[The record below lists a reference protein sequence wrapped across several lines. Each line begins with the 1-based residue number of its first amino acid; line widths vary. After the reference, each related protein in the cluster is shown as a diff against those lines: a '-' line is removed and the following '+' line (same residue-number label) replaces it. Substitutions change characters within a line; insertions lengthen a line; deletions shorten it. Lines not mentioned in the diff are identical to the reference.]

1 MAFLSK
7 KQFLNEYGNEV
18 ASDSELSCLFK
29 YLIDNAKQF
38 KVKGKYN
45 YEKYEWYKEV
55 LFEASY
61 ETTNFDKKVMDG
73 FPYEC
78 LAYSL
83 WDEYIIRYKESLNL
97 KKVEVLIN
105 RYNAVYYTPSSKKVY
120 PRCTSKLGPKF
131 IKLIIFEDLSV
142 YRESS
147 KDKLIPCDLRYLS
160 QILFNREPSM
170 FNECIFHVLGFFSNK
185 HMLFKDVLSELKNC
199 PIPIS
204 ISINKIFDYN
214 TKKALIGAHCPGV
227 KLSKKFNSFSLYFGY
242 LLAKSKRYVNPD
254 DWQKLYVLKD
264 VFNKYIVT
272 SFTRITIYEQI
283 RELFKIYYKYCL
295 TTEDVTDSNYIID
308 DYVYMIWRYTTPKK
322 FNLKIKSYNAIKRE
336 HDDIVLRAN
345 NKNTPALKIPKNS
358 KFKNVNLPENFEHI
372 KTKKRLILESQIQRH
387 CVATYAYL
395 INEDKCSIYST
406 IYKDKRYTIEIR
418 KSRNKYYIA
427 QIKGMFNSDAPTE
440 LIELINSKLNNK
452 ISK

>member
-7 KQFLNEYGNEV
+7 KQFLEKYNNEV
-18 ASDSELSCLFK
+18 VSDSEFFCLFK
-29 YLIDNAKQF
+29 YLIDMSKQF
-38 KVKGKYN
+38 KVKGKYY
-45 YEKYEWYKEV
+45 YEKNKWNDCL
-55 LFEASY
+55 LFEARY
-61 ETTNFDKKVMDG
+61 ETTNFDKKVMEN

-131 IKLIIFEDLSV
+131 IKLVIFENLSV

-160 QILFNREPSM
+160 QILFNREPSI
-170 FNECIFHVLGFFSNK
+170 FNECIFHILEFFSSK
-185 HMLFKDVLSELKNC
+185 YMLFKDVLSELRSS

-204 ISINKIFDYN
+204 ISINKMFDFN
-214 TKKALIGAHCPGV
+214 TKKALIEAHCPGV

-242 LLAKSKRYVNPD
+242 LLAKSKRYVNSD

-264 VFNKYIVT
+264 VFNKYILT
-272 SFTRITIYEQI
+272 CLTRITIYEQI
-283 RELFKIYYKYCL
+283 QELFKIYYKYCL
-295 TTEDVTDSNYIID
+295 TTDNVTTRDYIID
-308 DYVYMIWRYTTPKK
+308 DYVYMVWRYTTPKK
-322 FNLKIKSYNAIKRE
+322 FNLKIKTYNSIKRE
-336 HDDIVLRAN
+336 HDDIMLRVS
-345 NKNTPALKIPKNS
+345 NKNTPTLKIPKNS

-387 CVATYAYL
+387 CVASYAYL
-395 INEDKCSIYST
+395 INKDKCSIYST
-406 IYKDKRYTIEIR
+406 VYNNERYTIEIR
-418 KSRNKYYIA
+418 KNRNKYYIA
-427 QIKGMFNSDAPTE
+427 QIKGMFNADAPSE
-440 LIELINSKLNNK
+440 LIELINSKLNK
-452 ISK
+452 